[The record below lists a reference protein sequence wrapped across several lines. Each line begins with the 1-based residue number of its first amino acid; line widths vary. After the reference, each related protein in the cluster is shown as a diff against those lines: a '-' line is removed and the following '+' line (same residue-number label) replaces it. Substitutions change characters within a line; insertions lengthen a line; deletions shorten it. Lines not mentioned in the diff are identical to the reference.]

1 MIMELTGVVERLA
14 DINTALENLAMIEFE
29 RTAVIPQGRGRS
41 CLGAVMTPLSGGG
54 YNGEISP

>member
-29 RTAVIPQGRGRS
+29 RTAVIPQGRGDP
-41 CLGAVMTPLSGGG
+41 V
-54 YNGEISP
+54 